1 MNEYQFV
8 LPYPP
13 SVNTYWRRRG
23 SQYYISDKGQ
33 KYRKDVQQ
41 IIRQLKLDI
50 FTKSRLRIKVI
61 ADVPD
66 SRRRDLDN
74 ILKGL
79 LDSLIHAGFA
89 EDDEQFDDIRVI
101 RGVKVPGGRLG
112 IKIQTIPELLIQTRG
127 NQTEVARM
135 LSCARGTVLKYNRD
149 SKGERHVIV
158 NGVLMVKQGKRGRR

>member
-66 SRRRDLDN
+66 YRRRDLDN

-101 RGVKVPGGRLG
+101 RGVKVPGGRLE
-112 IKIQTIPELLIQTRG
+112 IKITELENARTPQFKRYQSFLSRHEAIRPRWRG
-127 NQTEVARM
+127 CFPVQEEQCSSTTETAKV
-135 LSCARGTVLKYNRD
+135 SVT
-149 SKGERHVIV
+149 
-158 NGVLMVKQGKRGRR
+158 

>member
-13 SVNTYWRRRG
+13 SLNTYWRRRG
-23 SQYYISDKGQ
+23 NTYFVSKVGER
-33 KYRKDVQQ
+33 YRRDVALIVRQQ
-41 IIRQLKLDI
+41 RLKLNL
-50 FTKSRLRIKVI
+50 SGRLAIKII
-61 ADVPD
+61 AEPPD
-66 SRRRDLDN
+66 KRRRDLDN

-112 IKIQTIPELLIQTRG
+112 IKITELE
-127 NQTEVARM
+127 NA
-135 LSCARGTVLKYNRD
+135 
-149 SKGERHVIV
+149 
-158 NGVLMVKQGKRGRR
+158 

>member
-13 SVNTYWRRRG
+13 SLNTYWRRRG

-66 SRRRDLDN
+66 
-74 ILKGL
+74 
-79 LDSLIHAGFA
+79 LIYAGFA

-101 RGVKVPGGRLG
+101 RGVKVSGGRLG
-112 IKIQTIPELLIQTRG
+112 IKITEL
-127 NQTEVARM
+127 E
-135 LSCARGTVLKYNRD
+135 CA
-149 SKGERHVIV
+149 
-158 NGVLMVKQGKRGRR
+158 

>member
-1 MNEYQFV
+1 MKTYRIK
-8 LPYPP
+8 LPWPP
-13 SVNTYWRRRG
+13 SNNRYWRHSRG
-23 SQYYISDKGQ
+23 IHYISDKGQ

-112 IKIQTIPELLIQTRG
+112 IKITELE
-127 NQTEVARM
+127 NV
-135 LSCARGTVLKYNRD
+135 
-149 SKGERHVIV
+149 
-158 NGVLMVKQGKRGRR
+158 

>member
-13 SVNTYWRRRG
+13 SVNTYWRRR
-23 SQYYISDKGQ
+23 
-33 KYRKDVQQ
+33 V
-41 IIRQLKLDI
+41 RQLKLDI

-112 IKIQTIPELLIQTRG
+112 IKITELE
-127 NQTEVARM
+127 NV
-135 LSCARGTVLKYNRD
+135 
-149 SKGERHVIV
+149 
-158 NGVLMVKQGKRGRR
+158 

>member
-1 MNEYQFV
+1 MAEYRFT

-13 SVNTYWRRRG
+13 SLNTYWRRRG
-23 SQYYISDKGQ
+23 SQYYISDKGH
-33 KYRKDVQQ
+33 KNLTAVQQ
-41 IIRQLKLDI
+41 ITPQLTLHI
-50 FTKSRLRIKVI
+50 STKPRLRIKVI

-112 IKIQTIPELLIQTRG
+112 IKITELE
-127 NQTEVARM
+127 NV
-135 LSCARGTVLKYNRD
+135 
-149 SKGERHVIV
+149 
-158 NGVLMVKQGKRGRR
+158 

>member
-112 IKIQTIPELLIQTRG
+112 IKITELENACKRA
-127 NQTEVARM
+127 AR
-135 LSCARGTVLKYNRD
+135 TVLTGMCYSVGSATR
-149 SKGERHVIV
+149 
-158 NGVLMVKQGKRGRR
+158 QGSSSPTRFIGQSAMTSRT